1 MAAVE
6 VVFRL
11 MVMQLV
17 FDVHNVAS
25 RFWSQSLPS
34 RTNAQLFVWHAA
46 LVEKVWSISRCP
58 VCNLLVRQSWN
69 LHFEPYNLDNDN
81 VYIQYIVCRL
91 CLYDK
96 STVLLT
102 RFALTTV

>member
-58 VCNLLVRQSWN
+58 VCNLLVCGKVGTCILS
-69 LHFEPYNLDNDN
+69 P
-81 VYIQYIVCRL
+81 I
-91 CLYDK
+91 
-96 STVLLT
+96 
-102 RFALTTV
+102 ALTMIMCIYIYTIYSI